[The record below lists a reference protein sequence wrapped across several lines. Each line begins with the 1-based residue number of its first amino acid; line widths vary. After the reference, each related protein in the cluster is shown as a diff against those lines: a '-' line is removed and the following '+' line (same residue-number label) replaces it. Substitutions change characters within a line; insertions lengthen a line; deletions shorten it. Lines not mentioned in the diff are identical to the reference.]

1 MFITTVTVC
10 ILLVIYLIPAKE
22 KEKELNASL
31 ELEYITGL
39 GTDNIYLLN
48 SRGFLVKTKILLD
61 SDKIEDKVKILVETL
76 KEGKNSKMPSS
87 LRSFLPKN
95 LKVLDV
101 WYDEGIVSLN
111 VSKEFLEIEKELEE
125 TAVEALTYSILELKG
140 VKGLQLSIDGEIL
153 RTLPKTKKNLPFP
166 LTKELGINKVYD
178 LNNRNGISKV
188 TIYYLEE
195 EQENTYYV
203 PVTKYVNDSRDKIRI
218 IIDNLTT
225 NYIYEPNL
233 MSFLNQDTKLLD
245 YRLEDNEMVL
255 NFNDAIFTK
264 ENQVLEEVVYT
275 ISYSVFDN
283 YDVDRLVIQVD
294 GEEILSE
301 MNELLFP
308 QK

>member
-10 ILLVIYLIPAKE
+10 ILLVIYLIPVKE
-22 KEKELNASL
+22 KEKELNTSL

-48 SRGFLVKTKILLD
+48 NRGFLVKTKILLD
-61 SDKIEDKVKILVETL
+61 SDKIEEKVKQLVETL

-87 LRSFLPKN
+87 LRSFLPQN
-95 LKVLDV
+95 LTVLNV
-101 WYDEGIVSLN
+101 NYDEGIVTLDL
-111 VSKEFLEIEKELEE
+111 SKAFFEIDKELEE

-140 VKGLQLSIDGEIL
+140 VKGLQLTIEKEAL

-245 YRLEDNEMVL
+245 YRIEDNEMVL

-283 YDVDRLVIQVD
+283 YDVDRLVLKVN